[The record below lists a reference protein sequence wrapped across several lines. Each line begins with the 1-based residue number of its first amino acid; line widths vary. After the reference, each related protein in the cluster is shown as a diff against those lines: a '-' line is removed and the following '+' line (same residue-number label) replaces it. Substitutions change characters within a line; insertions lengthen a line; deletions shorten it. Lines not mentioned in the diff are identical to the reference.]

1 MIFTHIRDKEIFGY
15 HNKSY
20 NYFRKGKY
28 SIETLSQEYN
38 WVKFVNDGNLSQLA
52 PTNLWRW

>member
-1 MIFTHIRDKEIFGY
+1 MIFVDNRDKEIFGY

-20 NYFRKGKY
+20 NYFCKGKY
-28 SIETLSQEYN
+28 TVETSSWEYN
-38 WVKFVNDGNLSQLA
+38 WSGFMKNGSLNQLA